1 MHNQRVTK
9 AIARKPQG
17 RPSNYSNE
25 LADLICERM
34 IQGRSIRKISEME
47 DMPCE
52 DTIYAWLAKHD
63 YFSEK
68 YRAAVEH
75 RTNKFMEECVDLADN
90 MPDGIMFIGLDG
102 RLYERIEVLQ
112 LTVRERAEAGLS
124 PIGLTT
130 ELIGKRKLQIET
142 RMKASAQMNPRKYG
156 PKTIIEGGDKDK
168 PVQHTFTL
176 KIDNQ

>member
-1 MHNQRVTK
+1 MTK
-9 AIARKPQG
+9 AIARLPKG
-17 RPSNYSNE
+17 RPTDYSDE
-25 LADLICERM
+25 LADVICERM
-34 IQGRSIRKISEME
+34 VTGKSIRKISEME

-52 DTIYAWLAKHD
+52 DTIYTWLAKHS

-68 YRAAVEH
+68 YRVAAEH
-75 RTNKFMEECVDLADN
+75 RTNRFMEECVDLSDN

-124 PIGLTT
+124 PIGLTV

-156 PKTIIEGGDKDK
+156 PRMTTTLTGDETA
-168 PVQHTFTL
+168 PAVITL
-176 KIDNQ
+176 KIDNS

>member
-1 MHNQRVTK
+1 MNAK
-9 AIARKPQG
+9 AVARRPQG
-17 RPSNYSNE
+17 RPSDYSDE

-34 IQGRSIRKISEME
+34 IMGKSIRKISEMD

-52 DTIYAWLAKHD
+52 DSIYTWLAKHP

-68 YRAAVEH
+68 YRVAAEH
-75 RTNKFMEECVDLADN
+75 RTNRFMEECVDLSDN

-124 PIGLTT
+124 PIGLTN

-156 PKTIIEGGDKDK
+156 PKTVTTIQTDEAAPAVI
-168 PVQHTFTL
+168 TL
-176 KIDNQ
+176 KIDNS

>member
-1 MHNQRVTK
+1 MSVLPMLLK
-9 AIARKPQG
+9 ASAV
-17 RPSNYSNE
+17 PSP
-25 LADLICERM
+25 L
-34 IQGRSIRKISEME
+34 
-47 DMPCE
+47 PCE
-52 DTIYAWLAKHD
+52 DSIYTWLAKYA

-75 RTNKFMEECVDLADN
+75 RTNRYMEVCVDLADN
-90 MPDGIMFIGLDG
+90 MPDGIMVGLDG

-124 PIGLTT
+124 PIGLTN

-156 PKTIIEGGDKDK
+156 PKMTTTLTGDETA
-168 PVQHTFTL
+168 PAFITL
-176 KIDNQ
+176 KIDNS